1 MHSEQTELSEH
12 SRSTDRQRMTQH
24 PSHNH
29 RRDPIPSDQTVVG
42 LKSFASPIYM
52 GKFPLNS

>member
-42 LKSFASPIYM
+42 SNPAGGAYI
-52 GKFPLNS
+52 